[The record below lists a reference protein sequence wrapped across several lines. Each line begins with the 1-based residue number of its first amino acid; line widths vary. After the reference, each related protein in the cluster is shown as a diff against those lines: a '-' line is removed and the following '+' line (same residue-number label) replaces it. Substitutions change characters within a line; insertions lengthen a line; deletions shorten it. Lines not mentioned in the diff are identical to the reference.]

1 MRAWSD
7 SYEGFYQSRLN
18 RLGRLSEIFKPQPR
32 TNPSE
37 DASGVRRVENRRPGN
52 ATQHNTQPLFFSSPF
67 YPSARGGA
75 LEQQPW
81 ILLALTVHGGLVG
94 ALLSPSWSLGLSAP
108 YAEATLP
115 PASARS
121 PLVSNH
127 TRTFPEL
134 ERKITPLDQ
143 ISKPRLG
150 VLYKSNSSVDHSR
163 RSTRRT
169 RTLRHCTSHT
179 LQHIY

>member
-1 MRAWSD
+1 MLPVSVV
-7 SYEGFYQSRLN
+7 SR
-18 RLGRLSEIFKPQPR
+18 
-32 TNPSE
+32 TV
-37 DASGVRRVENRRPGN
+37 DRVTPHS
-52 ATQHNTQPLFFSSPF
+52 TTHSLFFVPF
-67 YPSARGGA
+67 LPFCQGGA
-75 LEQQPW
+75 LEQQSW

-94 ALLSPSWSLGLSAP
+94 AFLFPSCSLGLSAP

-143 ISKPRLG
+143 MSKPRLCC
-150 VLYKSNSSVDHSR
+150 VNPTPASITADDALSARARCAIAHCAHLNTYTESVG
-163 RSTRRT
+163 
-169 RTLRHCTSHT
+169 
-179 LQHIY
+179 